1 MPRVKSAVEDPCPE
15 AAKAMAS
22 VCDWSGGQGISAYR
36 FNPRVTF
43 VSITLIWT
51 LIIIALVMPEY
62 LLKAMDEAAFMWIS
76 EVWVWFYLGSK
87 NIWLLV
93 LVYLAAVPKYGNLRM
108 CRPGEKPEYSDATWF
123 AMLFSAGMAVG
134 MFYFGVAEPL
144 WHYKGYDFVSKQK
157 GTGAR
162 WHSNVKGYGNSNQD
176 AIHAIMLTW
185 YHWGVHAWSGFTTMG
200 LILGILV
207 HRRGFP
213 MSIRYAFYPLMKHR
227 TCGLFGDFIDVA
239 SIVSTITGV
248 SCSLGVGTFA
258 LNSGFIRMSQGFWRG
273 TRFSIPANE
282 TLYSDPSCGAQGK
295 RCEQDQIPYGVQ
307 DNVET
312 QCIIVACVTCLATAS
327 VVSGLNTGIVNLSRL
342 TFALG
347 MVILLTVFFMGEPY
361 HTLNVLTQ
369 AFGYLLYYFPKISF
383 QTDAYELLGHAKL
396 GLGGADDHSGSQ
408 DWMRYWTLFMWG
420 WVTSWGPFVGAFIA
434 KVSKGRRIRTFV
446 IATMIAPSAYSF
458 VWLGTFGAEGI
469 RLQRIA
475 DSTGLCDIAAQKD
488 TSLCQQEGTLR
499 SERCYLYAASYTREM
514 KEQHHLGFNPDCQ
527 LDPVY
532 HGGFGR
538 CKEFLWKRRT
548 EVGDE
553 CVVTTSWVHMPCN
566 KEPQAFGGPGRCNFG
581 GCQDGQAS
589 MKDPTALSY
598 PPVRGPCKG
607 IIMMSEVDPGSS
619 KRTFNWFYGAQPRC
633 FVPVQDNVV
642 CLYGQDKAAEMFFDV
657 IASYGP
663 KGYSELLST
672 ICVVAMILYFVT
684 SSDSGSFTVDM
695 FASNGDQDP
704 PTSQRIFWSVTE
716 GTCCAVLMYSGKNLA
731 DSAAG
736 FKALQ
741 GAVVLTGLPYTVVI
755 WFVSQ
760 ALVLLCKEEAGDY
773 SQERKSFKIFIID
786 LGYPIKILGN
796 TLGPGITMGRIIG
809 HVGGWPLSSVSAK
822 CSETVFTFVFQGVYS
837 LAVGLVCISGI
848 TEQWHIVGLVLYI
861 GFTTFL
867 GFLRNQVRRH
877 LEIDRGDLFVDVL
890 CGWFLPMFTLVQ
902 MDHELFSPK
911 VMVEDDT
918 EKETAAMLT
927 MYGLPRD

>member
-1 MPRVKSAVEDPCPE
+1 
-15 AAKAMAS
+15 
-22 VCDWSGGQGISAYR
+22 
-36 FNPRVTF
+36 
-43 VSITLIWT
+43 
-51 LIIIALVMPEY
+51 MPEMMT
-62 LLKAMDEAAFMWIS
+62 KGMEEAAFQWVG
-76 EVWVWFYLGSK
+76 EVWSWLYIVSQ
-87 NIWLLV
+87 NIWLVV
-93 LVYLAAVPKYGNLRM
+93 LAYVCCIPQYGNLKLGRENE
-108 CRPGEKPEYSDATWF
+108 PAPYSFATWF
-123 AMLFSAGMAVG
+123 SLLFSAGLATG
-134 MFYFGVAEPL
+134 LFYYGVAEPV
-144 WHYKGYDFVSKQK
+144 WHYKAYG
-157 GTGAR
+157 GAR
-162 WHSNVKGYGNSNQD
+162 WGSEIKGYGTTNED
-176 AIHAIMLTW
+176 AMHAIMVT
-185 YHWGVHAWSGFTTMG
+185 YFHWGVHGWIAYTTMG
-200 LILGILV
+200 AVLAITV

-213 MSIRYAFYPLMKHR
+213 MSIRYAFYPLLGKR
-227 TCGLFGDFIDVA
+227 THGWWGDAIDVF
-239 SIVSTITGV
+239 SIVTTICGV
-248 SCSLGVGTFA
+248 STSLGIGTFT
-258 LNSGFIRMSQGFWRG
+258 LNAGFVRQSHGIYRG
-273 TRFSIPANE
+273 TRFDVPANQ
-282 TLYSDPSCGAQGK
+282 TLYSDPSCGDQGR
-295 RCEQDQIPYGVQ
+295 RCEQDQQPFGIQ
-307 DNVET
+307 TNTET
-312 QCIIVACVTCLATAS
+312 QLIIVSCVTCCATAS
-327 VVSGLNTGIVNLSRL
+327 VVSGLNTGIVNLSRI
-342 TFALG
+342 TFSMG
-347 MVILLTVFFMGEPY
+347 MVILLTVWLLGEPY
-361 HTLNVLTQ
+361 HILNVLCQ
-369 AFGYLLYYFPKISF
+369 GLGYYIWYLPKIGF
-383 QTDAYELLGHAKL
+383 QTDAYELLGPADW
-396 GLGGADDHSGSQ
+396 GLGGPSDASGSHT
-408 DWMRYWTLFMWG
+408 WMPHHTLFFWG
-420 WVTSWGPFVGAFIA
+420 WWISWAPFVGTFIA
-434 KVSKGRRIRTFV
+434 KISKGR
-446 IATMIAPSAYSF
+446 TMRQFIVGTTIIPSLYSF
-458 VWLGTFGAEGI
+458 VWMGTFGAEGI
-469 RLQRIA
+469 RMQRMA
-475 DSTGLCDIAAQKD
+475 DSMGLCKIAEMRD
-488 TSLCQQEGTLR
+488 VTLCQQEGNMR
-499 SERCYLYAASYTREM
+499 AANCYLYSASYTREM
-514 KEQHHLGFNPDCQ
+514 KEQLRMGVDPDCQ

-532 HGGFGR
+532 HDGFGR
-538 CKEFLWKRRT
+538 CKEFLWHRRK
-548 EVGDE
+548 EVGLQ
-553 CVVTTSWVHMPCN
+553 CVWTTTWVPMPCN
-566 KEPQAFGGPGRCNFG
+566 KEPQAQGGPGRCTFG
-581 GCQDGQAS
+581 GCEEGTQVVP
-589 MKDPTALSY
+589 DPTALAY

-607 IIMMSEVDPGSS
+607 IIMMSEVDPHSS